1 MNTIRTFITAK
12 TGSPISSSDDHFA
25 YKSEK
30 LNFAVSD
37 GSSCS
42 LASRI
47 YSRMLVDHFVDMGD
61 EMFNLETC
69 SKLTR
74 EWRAET
80 ARRIEEQGN
89 PYYLTNLL
97 NSMKPADATFV
108 GLSIYQENATF
119 KWKGYSIGDSVLFFF
134 PKEKDQPI
142 IQVTTNSNESLEF
155 NPNIVFSN
163 NPFAASTYNHKWLD
177 KILKT
182 PSFYL
187 EEGVFVMM
195 TDALAEWFLQ
205 AKDDTPENK
214 FKILLNLTSQEE
226 FVSLIA
232 KKRSEKTGQNES
244 VLHDDD
250 VTLMIIEID
259 DLITFKTDKTLKEI
273 VRNDYRPV
281 IVKEEQES
289 LIRSL
294 IERNKG
300 LQEKVTGLTEQL
312 ENRNQDITKFS
323 SQIVQQDS
331 KIKGLNEQLMQKNN
345 DCINLNSQLLKKIDV
360 VAELKSQIVQQDSKI
375 KGLNEQLIQ
384 KNNDYINFNSQ
395 LSKKDDVIAE
405 LRLQIVQK
413 DIKIKEGNEQLI
425 QKNNDC
431 TNLNSQLLKK
441 DDVIAE
447 LKSQI
452 VQKDN
457 TITSLNI
464 QLLEQ
469 DHLTENLQDELKQE
483 NNNLEKKK
491 LIQFSLN
498 KFKLNICLFLLL
510 LITFLNILFLL
521 NCVL

>member
-37 GSSCS
+37 GSSC

-331 KIKGLNEQLMQKNN
+331 KIKGLNEQL
-345 DCINLNSQLLKKIDV
+345 
-360 VAELKSQIVQQDSKI
+360 
-375 KGLNEQLIQ
+375 IQ